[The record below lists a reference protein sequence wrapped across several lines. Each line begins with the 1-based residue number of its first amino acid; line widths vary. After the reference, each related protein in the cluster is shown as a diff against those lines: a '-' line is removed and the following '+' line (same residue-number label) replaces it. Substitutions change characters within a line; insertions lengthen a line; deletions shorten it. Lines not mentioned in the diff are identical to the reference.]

1 MEAVGGSAELAVAE
15 PEAEVGAV
23 APEEPSADAAA
34 PADPEKASA
43 VPVGAEMPEEFAEVC
58 PSSGS

>member
-1 MEAVGGSAELAVAE
+1 MEAVGGSAELAVPE

-23 APEEPSADAAA
+23 APEEPLADAPA
-34 PADPEKASA
+34 PADPVEASA
-43 VPVGAEMPEEFAEVC
+43 VLVGPEMPEEFAEVC